1 MPPSVDESSIISCKL
16 WCGQWSIA
24 IPSIHKLS
32 YILLF
37 QISQKTVD
45 FWDETEPF
53 GQTNSPS
60 PDLRLPS
67 TVVPSF
73 YRLKLKA
80 ELDNSTYS
88 GDVYI
93 TIRASRSVKEIILHS
108 KNLSISSNAKLTE
121 QIYEKVETL
130 RSPKVKREV
139 SEATVTSADNVTT
152 TDFPTTTAAADQNT
166 TTTAASETTPVDSNQ
181 TTLRTETTR
190 APPPTDTEITRSA
203 VRTIRILSII
213 EGTGDRLILPLETA
227 LKANVDYVLQ
237 LSFEGKIS
245 NSMTGFYKSTYI
257 NDKHEV
263 K

>member
-1 MPPSVDESSIISCKL
+1 ML
-16 WCGQWSIA
+16 Q
-24 IPSIHKLS
+24 L
-32 YILLF
+32 
-37 QISQKTVD
+37 SQKTVD

-80 ELDNSTYS
+80 ELENSTYS
-88 GDVYI
+88 GDIYI

-108 KNLSISSNAKLTE
+108 KNLSINSNAKLTE

-139 SEATVTSADNVTT
+139 TEATVTEVNNANT
-152 TDFPTTTAAADQNT
+152 TDVPPTTAAAVDQNVTVATTATAAVDQNAT
-166 TTTAASETTPVDSNQ
+166 TTTVSERTTIVSNE
-181 TTLRTETTR
+181 TTLRTETTQ

-203 VRTIRILSII
+203 SRTIKILSIV
-213 EGTGDRLILPLETA
+213 EGSGDRLLLLLETA

-245 NSMTGFYKSTYI
+245 NSLTGFYKSTYI

>member
-1 MPPSVDESSIISCKL
+1 M
-16 WCGQWSIA
+16 
-24 IPSIHKLS
+24 
-32 YILLF
+32 F
-37 QISQKTVD
+37 QLSQKTVD

-53 GQTNSPS
+53 GQSNSPS

-73 YRLKLKA
+73 YRLKLKT

-139 SEATVTSADNVTT
+139 TEAPVVTTAAVDNVTA
-152 TDFPTTTAAADQNT
+152 TDIPTTTVAVDQNAT
-166 TTTAASETTPVDSNQ
+166 TTTVSETTPAVSNE
-181 TTLRTETTR
+181 TVLRTETTQ
-190 APPPTDTEITRSA
+190 APPPADTEITRSA
-203 VRTIRILSII
+203 VRTIKILSIT
-213 EGTGDRLILPLETA
+213 EGTGDRLILALESA
-227 LKANVDYVLQ
+227 LKANIDYVLQ

-245 NSMTGFYKSTYI
+245 NSMTGFYKSTYV

>member
-1 MPPSVDESSIISCKL
+1 M
-16 WCGQWSIA
+16 
-24 IPSIHKLS
+24 
-32 YILLF
+32 F
-37 QISQKTVD
+37 QLSQKTVD
-45 FWDETEPF
+45 FWDESEPF

-67 TVVPSF
+67 TIVPSF

-80 ELDNSTYS
+80 ELENSTYS

-130 RSPKVKREV
+130 HSPKVKRQV
-139 SEATVTSADNVTT
+139 TEATVTAAAADNVTA
-152 TDFPTTTAAADQNT
+152 TDVPTTTVATDQNV
-166 TTTAASETTPVDSNQ
+166 TATVVPETTPVVGNETAVRTDA
-181 TTLRTETTR
+181 TL
-190 APPPTDTEITRSA
+190 APPPADTEITRSA
-203 VRTIRILSII
+203 VRTIRILSIVQ
-213 EGTGDRLILPLETA
+213 GTGDRLVLPLESS

-257 NDKHEV
+257 NDKQEV